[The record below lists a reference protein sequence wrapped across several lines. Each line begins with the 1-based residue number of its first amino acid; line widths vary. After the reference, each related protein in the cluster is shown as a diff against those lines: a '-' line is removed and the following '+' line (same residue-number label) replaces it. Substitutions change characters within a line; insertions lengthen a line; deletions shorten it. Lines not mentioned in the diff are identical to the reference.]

1 MSDQPKRH
9 PRPDT
14 SRLSNLMKNI
24 TTSNEKTHRPY
35 YQKASNK
42 SKSYQEQNQRSN
54 DELQPVPK
62 PLLECL
68 EAAPL
73 LDSKPFEKS
82 QSQRRKKNKPFDQEN
97 LGRSNDDQ
105 VYKPEIS
112 PGKVKSSL

>member
-14 SRLSNLMKNI
+14 NRFGNLIKNI
-24 TTSNEKTHRPY
+24 TTSNERTHRPY
-35 YQKASNK
+35 YPKTSNK

-54 DELQPVPK
+54 DDELKPAPK
-62 PLLECL
+62 PLLDCL
-68 EAAPL
+68 EPAPL

-97 LGRSNDDQ
+97 LGN
-105 VYKPEIS
+105 
-112 PGKVKSSL
+112 SSFDSFQ